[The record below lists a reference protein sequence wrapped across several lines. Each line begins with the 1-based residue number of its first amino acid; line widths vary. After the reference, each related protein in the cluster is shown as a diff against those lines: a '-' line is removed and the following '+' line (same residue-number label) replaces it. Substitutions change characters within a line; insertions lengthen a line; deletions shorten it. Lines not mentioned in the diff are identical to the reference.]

1 MKTLTYNNKVLK
13 DLKGIVLLIVVK
25 NSSAQINGSESVPSL
40 WTSLEILALRNRE
53 VNSLEASPVPVSIFI
68 VQSLIGQEGVY
79 VWKLM
84 LCHKVPLCHLSP
96 SVEPSCSPTTPCQS
110 VSKNAE
116 HNLGLSLLS
125 FTDSYTANM
134 MEMLLKKRN
143 ENLFEVKKILFFFFF
158 RVVHLRSYMQCD
170 EVN

>member
-110 VSKNAE
+110 ISKNAE

-143 ENLFEVKKILFFFFF
+143 ENLFEVKKILFFFF

>member
-1 MKTLTYNNKVLK
+1 
-13 DLKGIVLLIVVK
+13 
-25 NSSAQINGSESVPSL
+25 
-40 WTSLEILALRNRE
+40 
-53 VNSLEASPVPVSIFI
+53 
-68 VQSLIGQEGVY
+68 
-79 VWKLM
+79 M

-143 ENLFEVKKILFFFFF
+143 ENLFEVKKILFFFFSCCSF
-158 RVVHLRSYMQCD
+158 EKLYVVR
-170 EVN
+170 